1 SLGPEDPSLQIG
13 ASLASALGR
22 RVELSREKLRLLAPV
37 GAAAGL
43 AAAFN
48 APISAVLFVIE
59 EVIGRWSAGILG
71 SVVLSAVSSVV
82 VMRWFL
88 GSESLFRIPA
98 VELKNPTEL
107 IAYAVLGVVGG
118 LASVVFASGIA
129 MFRPICKGLPRWAQY
144 FQP

>member
-22 RVELSREKLRLLAPV
+22 RVELSREKLRLLAPI

-59 EVIGRWSAGILG
+59 EVIGRWTAGILG

-82 VMRWFL
+82 VARWFL
-88 GSESLFRIPA
+88 GAEPMCRVPPVAF
-98 VELKNPTEL
+98 VHPTEL
-107 IAYAVLGVVGG
+107 CAYAVL
-118 LASVVFASGIA
+118 
-129 MFRPICKGLPRWAQY
+129 
-144 FQP
+144 